1 MVSETMTK
9 TTFSMIQQILK
20 DFLKKLSSSKK
31 QFGQNYLLTTFVK
44 TNFPNLSIFVAYI
57 NTNFAITQS

>member
-31 QFGQNYLLTTFVK
+31 EFKNILWAESYV
-44 TNFPNLSIFVAYI
+44 NLFSK
-57 NTNFAITQS
+57 N